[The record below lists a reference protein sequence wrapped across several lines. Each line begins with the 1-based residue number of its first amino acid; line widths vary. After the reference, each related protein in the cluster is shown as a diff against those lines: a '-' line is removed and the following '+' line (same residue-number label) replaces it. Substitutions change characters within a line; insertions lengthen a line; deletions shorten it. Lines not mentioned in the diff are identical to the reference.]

1 VFLGPT
7 SRDVVVRPLFVAVL
21 DDRVVIACACTAT
34 TTDGTAYPSADC
46 GSGSVGY
53 DIDGLKTGLVLL
65 DCGRTTSVVGG
76 VYRGGVGD
84 LVEGGGGWGVGYCKG
99 QSAGDDGEESDELHL
114 CGG

>member
-1 VFLGPT
+1 MDVLTPHLVFLGPT
-7 SRDVVVRPLFVAVL
+7 SRDVVVGALFVAIL
-21 DDRVVIACACTAT
+21 YDRVVFACACTAAA
-34 TTDGTAYPSADC
+34 TDGTAYPNADC

-65 DCGRTTSVVGG
+65 DCGRRTSVVGG
-76 VYRGGVGD
+76 AYRD
-84 LVEGGGGWGVGYCKG
+84 GGWGVGYCKG